1 MQVQPGVSLV
11 LIAVALPGATLTER
25 CTPLCGRCLQVKF
38 YEVPEGELEN
48 MRNDFK

>member
-1 MQVQPGVSLV
+1 MHP
-11 LIAVALPGATLTER
+11 
-25 CTPLCGRCLQVKF
+25 PLCGRCLQVKF